1 MARQPVRL
9 HIGDTAVEGE
19 EDQARVLLR
28 EMEKFR
34 AARLPKLIELGLFD
48 EPRRDQK
55 RPATD
60 GDHPPLASPGW
71 KPIEGWKRRT

>member
-1 MARQPVRL
+1 MLQAVSLRLLTGVPPAERAEWTRAFVARQPVRL

-48 EPRRDQK
+48 EPR
-55 RPATD
+55 A
-60 GDHPPLASPGW
+60 
-71 KPIEGWKRRT
+71 